1 MKLAMQ
7 LTLDGMIRALRLKA
21 HAVGEDYEE
30 AGRRAQL
37 RNERALML
45 LASESRR
52 LALEAGDEF
61 GR

>member
-21 HAVGEDYEE
+21 HAVGDDHEE
-30 AGRRAQL
+30 AGRGAQL

>member
-1 MKLAMQ
+1 VKIAMQ

-21 HAVGEDYEE
+21 HAVGEDHEE

-61 GR
+61 GG

>member
-1 MKLAMQ
+1 MKIAMQ

-21 HAVGEDYEE
+21 HAVGEDFEE
-30 AGRRAQL
+30 AERRAQL
-37 RNERALML
+37 RNERALTL
-45 LASESRR
+45 LALESRR

>member
-1 MKLAMQ
+1 MKIAMH
-7 LTLDGMIRALRLKA
+7 LTLNGMIHALRLRA
-21 HAVGEDYEE
+21 HAVGEDFEE
-30 AGRRAQL
+30 TERRAEQ

-52 LALEAGDEF
+52 FALEAGDEF

>member
-1 MKLAMQ
+1 MAMQ

-21 HAVGEDYEE
+21 HELAEDYEE
-30 AGRRAQL
+30 AHRRSVT
-37 RNERALML
+37 RNDTALTL

-61 GR
+61 GG